1 MYPLESWPRKI
12 VPQENCSLKNCLPW
26 SFFCDFFLISNL
38 FLWKFCL
45 QVKSIF
51 IQFHFLFTNNNF
63 VILSFSITFR
73 SFAYIF
79 YFHLWHIMFIIR
91 GCLTYNAGT
100 RYLAFEVNCI
110 EASLTLWGS
119 HNTSTTNVTFYS
131 LKKIVDKLLITAD
144 PRGKSLL
151 KMYYGGKNAQ
161 KKCSRGG
168 PSHLQ
173 QIYLYFRSNMVG
185 QIIRT
190 RNLEEF
196 LTVRCC

>member
-1 MYPLESWPRKI
+1 MVLGKMPPQKCTPWKVDPEKLSPRKI
-12 VPQENCSLKNCLPW
+12 VPWKTASHEV
-26 SFFCDFFLISNL
+26 FFCDFFLISNL
-38 FLWKFCL
+38 FLWKFYL

-51 IQFHFLFTNNNF
+51 NQFHFLFTNNNF

-91 GCLTYNAGT
+91 GCLTNNVGT

-151 KMYYGGKNAQ
+151 KMY
-161 KKCSRGG
+161 
-168 PSHLQ
+168 
-173 QIYLYFRSNMVG
+173 
-185 QIIRT
+185 
-190 RNLEEF
+190 
-196 LTVRCC
+196 